1 MLFRF
6 LGLAALIFPA
16 LLLLGCEEG
25 NGIPTPVDGERATV
39 AQVLDGDT
47 VELDDGRRV
56 RYLGINT
63 PERNQPFFEE
73 ARGANRRLVEGKVA
87 WMVLDA
93 QPIDQYG
100 RILAYLWVHGQF
112 VNVEL
117 VRQGYANTY
126 TEPPNVR
133 FSKEILAAEQE
144 AREAEVGLWAL
155 ANIPMRIQEINHD
168 APGPD
173 HQNPNGEWV
182 DLVNDGS
189 EAVDLTGFT
198 LKDEANHVFTFP
210 AVSLE
215 PGQVLRLYSGR
226 GLDSDGDLYWGL
238 SGDSVWNNNGD
249 TAFLRDP
256 QGRLVDTLRY

>member
-1 MLFRF
+1 MLFKI
-6 LGLAALIFPA
+6 LGFAALVFPA
-16 LLLLGCEEG
+16 VLLSGCEEVS
-25 NGIPTPVDGERATV
+25 GIPTPVDGEWVAV

-47 VELDDGRRV
+47 VELDDGRRA

-73 ARGANRRLVEGKVA
+73 AKEANRLLVEGKAA
-87 WMVLDA
+87 WMVLDS

-100 RILAYLWVHGQF
+100 RILTYLWVQGQF

-144 AREAEVGLWAL
+144 ARQAEVGLWAP
-155 ANIPMRIQEINHD
+155 ANIPVKIQEINHD

-173 HQNPNGEWV
+173 HENPNGEWV

-189 EAVDLTGFT
+189 ETVDLAGFT
-198 LKDEANHVFTFP
+198 LKDEANHIFTFP

-226 GLDSDGDLYWGL
+226 GRDTDDVLYWGQ
-238 SGDSVWNNNGD
+238 SGDSVWNNDGD

-256 QGRLVDTLRY
+256 QGRLVDTLGY